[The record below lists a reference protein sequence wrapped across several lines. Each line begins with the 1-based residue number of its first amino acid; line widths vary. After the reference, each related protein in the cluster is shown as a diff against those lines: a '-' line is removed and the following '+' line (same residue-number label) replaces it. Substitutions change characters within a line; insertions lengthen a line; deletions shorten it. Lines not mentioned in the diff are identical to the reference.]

1 MHRGG
6 GFGYVVFRVEV
17 GGAGGF
23 GFGTPLALVPPRLL
37 MFGGGRVPGS
47 AVGGRGLLGV
57 WVSVCLAAASLVL
70 AGAPAAGAA
79 PGAPAEPPPPQENQR
94 PADLAPADPQ
104 AGQRPLEGTLEPEG
118 GGGQPSGFGVG
129 GDGSLDGGGGLEGG
143 GGGLGPVAGDGVGV
157 ADVLG
162 ADGVYSWSD
171 GGRVVAVRRLDGAP
185 AGAAQGASEFAG
197 GSGVSDNST
206 LGEWFVTDTGQE
218 LQLFGGVVVIFRSGT
233 SSAEMGEV
241 LARHGASLGDAV
253 PIEGLAGAFLVEA
266 SPEESLALAA
276 GLAGEPSV
284 AAASPN
290 WHSPDATDQSGAG
303 SLSGSEAAGG
313 GDAAEA
319 ISAAQR
325 QYCTGLVPRE
335 DWKWSDELHHCAWH
349 LDASTAFRGGR
360 GSGVDPVVDI
370 NIGDV
375 WDQTMGQGVTVAI
388 VDSHWNGGH
397 EDLRDNAGSGLDTH
411 WGGQYREPRRL
422 GSVPVPGGIA
432 IGWVANP
439 HGTAVAGVVGA
450 RDNGVGSRGVAPR
463 ATLANFNYLDHQ
475 RQWTLL
481 EGWTRGSDVVGVSN
495 HSYGPGFPGLSRV
508 SGVWWAAID
517 AVLASGLGGL
527 GTVFT
532 KSAGNYGGGR
542 PYQGFSVYR
551 ERNNHRGVVTVC
563 AVGPDGRQSAYS
575 NEGPNLWL
583 CAPSKGGSGGIGI
596 VTTVGNNQYSDTFG
610 GTSAAAPQVAGV
622 AALVR
627 SANSNLTWR
636 DVKVLLADTA
646 QKNDPGDSSWVAG
659 AAKYS
664 DSQATYSYS
673 RKYGF
678 GVVDAEAAV
687 AAALSWTLL
696 PAEKVSTTTSPGPDV
711 VLEDD
716 TRTTELSLSVATGI
730 DFVEHVN
737 LELDMETD
745 NFRDFDITLV
755 SPTGR
760 ESAISTYASRCQ
772 RNCSLNGMFRFATT
786 RHLGEDPNGTWKLR
800 FDYRGSLENTPA
812 DVSDIAT
819 VKSWALKIYGHT
831 ASATSTVAW
840 LSLTV
845 GGNGGT
851 EATLLEGEDLQ
862 VSVHLHN
869 GPLTEDLAVS
879 VEFAKQTPSNDS
891 DTATDFSAPA
901 SVTISAGSTTAS
913 VTVTVADDRIAE
925 GTEKFAV
932 RLVAVPPGYDTVG
945 ITPTVIIEDLP
956 IVSIS
961 GGAEVF
967 EGGDAEFTVSAV
979 PAPSSPTAVS
989 VSVAQD
995 GDFGVVAGTRTVTV
1009 PVSGSVSF
1017 TVATVDDAVW
1027 EADGS
1032 VTATV
1037 APGSGYGVGSP
1048 SSASVVVAEYR
1059 PLVAVAGGPKV
1070 FEGGDAVFTLLA
1082 LPAPSSPSSLEVTVS
1097 VGGAGDFGVVTGSR
1111 TVTVPSS
1118 GLVSFSVATVDDDV
1132 AESDGSTN
1140 VVVGQAA
1147 HYRGLSDWE
1156 PSVGR
1161 NSLRFSRSAVV
1172 EVEDYEPVV
1181 SVSGGGD
1188 VNEGGDAVFT
1198 VSVSPA
1204 PSSPSSVSVSVSVSQ
1219 TGDFGVVTGTRT
1231 VSVPASGS
1239 ASFTVG
1245 TADDDVAE
1253 ADGSVTATVEPG
1265 TRYTVGSASSASVVV
1280 ADYEP
1285 VVSISGGDRVFEG
1298 GDAVFT
1304 VSVSPAPSSPSSVSV
1319 SVSVS
1324 QTGDFG
1330 VVTGTRTV
1338 SVPASGSASF
1348 TVGTADDGVAEADGS
1363 VTATVESGT
1372 RYTVGSASSASVV
1385 VADYEPV
1392 VSISGGDRVFEGGD
1406 AVFTVSAVPAPS
1418 SPMAVSVSVSQTGD
1432 FGVVTGARS
1441 VSVPVSGSASFTVAT
1456 ADDSVA
1462 EADGSVTATVESGTR
1477 YTVGSASSAS
1487 VVVADYEP
1495 VVSISGGGR
1504 VFEGGDAVF
1513 TVSAVPA
1520 PSSPMAVSVSVSQT
1534 GDFGVVTGARSV
1546 SVPVSGSASFSVAT
1560 VDDEAV
1566 EVDGSVTATVESG
1579 TRYRVGSASSASVV
1593 VADYEPV
1600 VSISGGGRVF
1610 EGGDAVFMVSA
1621 VPVPSSPMAV
1631 SVSVSQTGDFGVVT
1645 GARSVSVPVSG
1656 SASFTVATA
1665 DDSVAEADG
1674 SVTATVESGTRYKVG
1689 SASSASVVVADYEPV
1704 VSISGGGRVFEG
1716 GDAVFMVSAV
1726 PAPSSPM
1733 AVSVSITQDGDFG
1746 VVTGARSVSVPVS
1759 GSASFTV
1766 ATAADGVAEADGSV
1780 TATVVPETHYA
1791 VGSASSVS
1799 VTVADD
1805 DGIVVSLSS
1814 SVSAV
1819 AEASGEAVVT
1829 VSLSR
1834 PLVSNDQ
1841 VAEWVRV
1848 PLSVSGGTEGVHW
1861 KLGLRRGNTVG
1872 GVVLQ
1877 RDSVGP
1883 SVLLYNRGQAA
1894 ELVLTALPNTDAV
1907 ERTITMAVGTGPRAP
1922 AGGGID
1928 EVFVRAGSVSVDIV
1942 NDDTG
1947 LPLVS
1952 VSAGGDVTEGGDA
1965 QFTVT
1970 AVPAPSADLDVDV
1983 TVAATGDFGA
1993 ATGKRTV
2000 TVPPSGS
2007 ATFSVGTADDGDD
2020 EPDGSITATVEP
2032 GSGYTRG
2039 SPFSASVAI
2048 ADDDHAPKTLPTLSI
2063 SGGAAITEG
2072 GTAVFTV
2079 TAVPPPS
2086 KPMQVNLLL
2095 GGHGNFR
2102 AVQKAST
2109 VVTMPIGGSLSYS
2122 VLTVDDGVDE
2132 PDGSVTVEVRPSR
2145 GFALGSPTAASV
2157 AVADNDPTPGAD
2169 PVVSITAIGDVT
2181 EGSAAQFT
2189 VTAVPAPTADLDV
2202 SVTVAQ
2208 SGDYGVAGGT
2218 RTVTVPTSGSTT
2230 LSVSTAGD
2238 DIDEPD
2244 GSVTATVNSGSGYTV
2259 SATAAAATAAIAD
2272 DDDPPPPVV
2281 SISSVG
2287 DVTEG
2292 SAAQFTVTA
2301 SPAPAANL
2309 AVSVTVTASG
2319 DYGAATGT
2327 RTVTVPAS
2335 GSATLSVSTTGDQTD
2350 EPDGSV
2356 TATVNTSAAYTVSA
2370 TAGAATVSVADDDD
2384 PPPVVPEVSIAAVGD
2399 VTEGSAAQFTVT
2411 ASPAPAADLAVSV
2424 TVTAAGDFGAATGAR
2439 TVTVPASGSATLSVS
2454 TTGDQTDEPDGSVT
2468 ATVNTSADYTVSAT
2482 AGAATVSVADDDDP
2496 PPVVVPVVSISS
2508 VGDVTEG
2515 SAAQFTVTASPAPAA
2530 DLAVS
2535 VTVAA
2540 TGEFGAPVGARTVTI
2555 ASGANSATLTV
2566 ATTGDQTDEPDGSVT
2581 ATVNTSADYT
2591 VSATA
2596 GVATAAVADDDDPPG
2611 PDVPGIT
2618 VEEASATEGGLL
2630 EFRILLSRASTQKI
2644 TINWYATTAW
2654 HLIDNRAHR
2663 SDYQPTGGTM
2673 EFEPGTTA
2681 LTATV
2686 WLEHDSQ
2693 DEPDEHFAVE
2703 AFLPGKWFTPADVG
2717 TMTII
2722 DDD

>member
-1 MHRGG
+1 MRCYC

-17 GGAGGF
+17 GGSGRF
-23 GFGTPLALVPPRLL
+23 GFGVPLAHVSPPPRLL
-37 MFGGGRVPGS
+37 IFGGGRAPGS
-47 AVGGRGLLGV
+47 AVGGLGV

-70 AGAPAAGAA
+70 AGSPAAGAA
-79 PGAPAEPPPPQENQR
+79 PDTPAEPPPSQEGFR
-94 PADLAPADPQ
+94 LADVAPADPQ
-104 AGQRPLEGTLEPEG
+104 TGQGPLESQGEDGGGPLEGG
-118 GGGQPSGFGVG
+118 
-129 GDGSLDGGGGLEGG
+129 DGGGGGPELDGDGG
-143 GGGLGPVAGDGVGV
+143 GLSGGLGPAADDAVGV

-162 ADGVYSWSD
+162 DDGVYRWAD
-171 GGRVVAVRRLDGAP
+171 GDRVVAVRPLEGVPGFA
-185 AGAAQGASEFAG
+185 AGGASGLAGQSG
-197 GSGVSDNST
+197 GSGNST
-206 LGEWFVTDTGQE
+206 LGEWWVTDTGQE
-218 LQLFGGVVVIFRSGT
+218 LRLLGGVSVIFRADVSR
-233 SSAEMGEV
+233 AEVGEV
-241 LARHGASLGDAV
+241 LGRHGASLGDAE
-253 PIEGLAGAFLVEA
+253 PIDGLADGFVVEA
-266 SPEESLALAA
+266 SPAESLRLAA
-276 GLAGEPSV
+276 GLAGEALV
-284 AAASPN
+284 VAASPN
-290 WHSPDATDQSGAG
+290 WYSPESFDWSGADSPSEDMG
-303 SLSGSEAAGG
+303 SLSGAGG
-313 GDAAEA
+313 GVVVANGLGVGAE
-319 ISAAQR
+319 R
-325 QYCTGLVPRE
+325 RRYCSDLAPRE
-335 DWKWSDELHHCAWH
+335 TWRWEDELHLCAWH
-349 LDASTAFRGGR
+349 LDADTAFRGTWGF
-360 GSGVDPVVDI
+360 GVDPSVDI

-375 WDQTMGQGVTVAI
+375 WDITKGQGVMVAI
-388 VDSHWNGGH
+388 ADTRWNGHH
-397 EDLRDNAGSGLDTH
+397 EDLRDNIDAAHNSQ
-411 WGGQYREPRRL
+411 WGGAS
-422 GSVPVPGGIA
+422 GA
-432 IGWVANP
+432 
-439 HGTAVAGVVGA
+439 HGTMVAGLVGA

-463 ATLANFNYLDHQ
+463 ATLVNFVIYLNGFWGLGVKP
-475 RQWTLL
+475 WTLH
-481 EGWTRGSDVVGVSN
+481 SDVVGVAN
-495 HSYGPGFPGLSRV
+495 HSSGKVALGLARAPST
-508 SGVWWAAID
+508 WWAAVD

-527 GTVFT
+527 GTAFT
-532 KSAGNYGGGR
+532 KAAGNDGDR
-542 PYQGFSVYR
+542 ISNRILSTFR
-551 ERNNHRGVVTVC
+551 ERANHRGLMVVC
-563 AVGPDGRQSAYS
+563 AVGHDGTHTYASYS
-575 NEGPNLWL
+575 TKGANLWL
-583 CAPSKGGSGGIGI
+583 CAPSLSNFHLVGL
-596 VTTVGNNQYSDTFG
+596 VTTFGQDQYTTQFG
-610 GTSAAAPQVAGV
+610 GTSGATPQVAGV

-627 SANSNLTWR
+627 SVNPYLTWR
-636 DVKVLLADTA
+636 DVKLLLADTA
-646 QKNDPGDSSWVAG
+646 QRNDPGDSSWAAG
-659 AAKYS
+659 AARYS
-664 DSQATYSYS
+664 DAQSTYSYS
-673 RKYGF
+673 HKYGF

-687 AAALSWTLL
+687 EKAFSWPLL
-696 PAEKVSTTTSPGPDV
+696 PAEKTSETASSGPDV
-711 VLEDD
+711 VLENGV
-716 TRTTELSLSVATGI
+716 RTTELSLSVTTGI

-737 LELDMETD
+737 VDLNMVSDK
-745 NFRDFDITLV
+745 FRDFDVTLV
-755 SPTGR
+755 SPAGR
-760 ESAISTYASRCQ
+760 ESTLAAYEPVCGN
-772 RNCSLNGMFRFATT
+772 NCGINGMFRFGAT
-786 RHLGEDPNGTWKLR
+786 RHLGEDPNGAWKLR
-800 FDYRGSLENTPA
+800 FHYRGELEDTPA
-812 DVSDIAT
+812 DVSPVAT
-819 VKSWALKIYGHT
+819 VRSWTVKIYGHT
-831 ASATSTVAW
+831 GPAPAPVPGV
-840 LSLTV
+840 SLTI
-845 GGNGGT
+845 GT
-851 EATLLEGEDLQ
+851 DELIEATAAEGDDLI
-862 VSVHLHN
+862 VTAHLHN
-869 GPLTEDLAVS
+869 GPLTANLVVP
-879 VEFAKQTPSNDS
+879 VEIAKQSAANPS
-891 DTATDFSAPA
+891 DTAADFSAPA
-901 SVTISAGSTTAS
+901 SVTIPAGSTTATATI
-913 VTVTVADDRIAE
+913 TVIDDGTDEGAE
-925 GTEKFAV
+925 EFAV
-932 RLVAVPPGYDTVG
+932 ELGTMPSGYHALGVAPTITVMEDSREVA
-945 ITPTVIIEDLP
+945 IT
-956 IVSIS
+956 
-961 GGAEVF
+961 
-967 EGGDAEFTVSAV
+967 
-979 PAPSSPTAVS
+979 
-989 VSVAQD
+989 
-995 GDFGVVAGTRTVTV
+995 AGT
-1009 PVSGSVSF
+1009 
-1017 TVATVDDAVW
+1017 
-1027 EADGS
+1027 
-1032 VTATV
+1032 
-1037 APGSGYGVGSP
+1037 GV
-1048 SSASVVVAEYR
+1048 Y
-1059 PLVAVAGGPKV
+1059 
-1070 FEGGDAVFTLLA
+1070 EGGDAVFTLAASLA
-1082 LPAPSSPSSLEVTVS
+1082 PLVPLP
-1097 VGGAGDFGVVTGSR
+1097 
-1111 TVTVPSS
+1111 
-1118 GLVSFSVATVDDDV
+1118 
-1132 AESDGSTN
+1132 
-1140 VVVGQAA
+1140 
-1147 HYRGLSDWE
+1147 
-1156 PSVGR
+1156 
-1161 NSLRFSRSAVV
+1161 
-1172 EVEDYEPVV
+1172 
-1181 SVSGGGD
+1181 
-1188 VNEGGDAVFT
+1188 
-1198 VSVSPA
+1198 
-1204 PSSPSSVSVSVSVSQ
+1204 
-1219 TGDFGVVTGTRT
+1219 
-1231 VSVPASGS
+1231 
-1239 ASFTVG
+1239 
-1245 TADDDVAE
+1245 
-1253 ADGSVTATVEPG
+1253 
-1265 TRYTVGSASSASVVV
+1265 
-1280 ADYEP
+1280 
-1285 VVSISGGDRVFEG
+1285 
-1298 GDAVFT
+1298 
-1304 VSVSPAPSSPSSVSV
+1304 
-1319 SVSVS
+1319 
-1324 QTGDFG
+1324 
-1330 VVTGTRTV
+1330 
-1338 SVPASGSASF
+1338 
-1348 TVGTADDGVAEADGS
+1348 
-1363 VTATVESGT
+1363 
-1372 RYTVGSASSASVV
+1372 
-1385 VADYEPV
+1385 
-1392 VSISGGDRVFEGGD
+1392 
-1406 AVFTVSAVPAPS
+1406 
-1418 SPMAVSVSVSQTGD
+1418 
-1432 FGVVTGARS
+1432 
-1441 VSVPVSGSASFTVAT
+1441 
-1456 ADDSVA
+1456 
-1462 EADGSVTATVESGTR
+1462 
-1477 YTVGSASSAS
+1477 
-1487 VVVADYEP
+1487 
-1495 VVSISGGGR
+1495 
-1504 VFEGGDAVF
+1504 
-1513 TVSAVPA
+1513 
-1520 PSSPMAVSVSVSQT
+1520 
-1534 GDFGVVTGARSV
+1534 
-1546 SVPVSGSASFSVAT
+1546 
-1560 VDDEAV
+1560 
-1566 EVDGSVTATVESG
+1566 
-1579 TRYRVGSASSASVV
+1579 
-1593 VADYEPV
+1593 
-1600 VSISGGGRVF
+1600 
-1610 EGGDAVFMVSA
+1610 
-1621 VPVPSSPMAV
+1621 
-1631 SVSVSQTGDFGVVT
+1631 
-1645 GARSVSVPVSG
+1645 
-1656 SASFTVATA
+1656 
-1665 DDSVAEADG
+1665 
-1674 SVTATVESGTRYKVG
+1674 
-1689 SASSASVVVADYEPV
+1689 
-1704 VSISGGGRVFEG
+1704 
-1716 GDAVFMVSAV
+1716 
-1726 PAPSSPM
+1726 
-1733 AVSVSITQDGDFG
+1733 VSVSITQDGDFG
-1746 VVTGARSVSVPVS
+1746 VSTGTRTVMMPTTGSVSFSV
-1759 GSASFTV
+1759 GTV
-1766 ATAADGVAEADGSV
+1766 DDDVFELDGSV

-1799 VTVADD
+1799 VTVADNEM
-1805 DGIVVSLSS
+1805 VVSLSS

-1834 PLVSNDQ
+1834 RLVSNDQ

-2122 VLTVDDGVDE
+2122 VLTADDGVDE

-2555 ASGANSATLTV
+2555 ASGANSATFTV
-2566 ATTGDQTDEPDGSVT
+2566 ATTGDDADEPDGSVT